1 MLAGS
6 VIGVPGPVATTRPP
20 WTWRLSTAV
29 GGRYRPTLVR
39 SSPSSGAM
47 STRSP
52 TTIRRLGDSSGMGSS
67 IHPRAPAGLAH
78 GGNGDVDHVH
88 RLTGLGAALLM
99 RPCRRGSRGPH
110 SPSMRKG
117 HRHANPDWRGPDGA
131 VELDS
136 PDGMGL
142 DLERPD
148 LDRRLA
154 GARVPNGGLRGFLLA
169 DRREGLVALLPGDGA
184 RLGRLG
190 HVVLA
195 LHHSVPFRS
204 RTLSGGAAHVL
215 VGRSAHGVVLLVRPG
230 TFPIGVRRFDLG
242 SAPAWRRAILAHGE
256 EPGYVALRDARFELA
271 PAGSAVDRV
280 RTALVLVRHRG
291 HDLHLHAAS
300 DDERAALGL
309 DGLPGERAGPRRA
322 PVVLPVH
329 HHRGQLRLHPG
340 AERGDP
346 DSRHRADRLDGAGRA
361 GGRPV
366 RGALLVPRADRC
378 HHAVGG
384 PAPDGAADLAGAAA
398 RRQRVQLLG
407 RRHHGQAALCSAV
420 PVAGSGAPQHA
431 DLRDRQDPHGRGR
444 CAMRR
449 RVAALAL
456 GLSVVACSPSQRAE
470 TPRSTLVIGLDISG
484 SFRRNASFSGA
495 IEFASLYI
503 YGHLNGVGGLQPN
516 TAIFVGEL
524 GGERTGQAKVFHPI
538 QDLSGKT
545 PAQIASDLRTW
556 FPQEDPI
563 TDFNAFFQRAALH
576 VKRNN
581 LVLAPLNVV
590 LFSDGEPDYPGAGRL
605 SVEEKYKRVDLS
617 PLEYLSRN
625 VTVRLLYADPPI
637 AQLWENKVPRKRVRL
652 WTQDSEVMKGWRR
665 HMAEG
670 VPMEKQDSLWS
681 WVQNVV
687 DVRVRRERVL

>member
-88 RLTGLGAALLM
+88 RLTGLGASLLM
-99 RPCRRGSRGPH
+99 RACRRSSGGPH

-190 HVVLA
+190 YVVLA

-204 RTLSGGAAHVL
+204 RTLSGRAAHVL

-230 TFPIGVRRFDLG
+230 TFPLGVRRFDLG

-271 PAGSAVDRV
+271 RAGRAVDRV
-280 RTALVLVRHRG
+280 PAAAVLVRHRG

-378 HHAVGG
+378 HHAVAG
-384 PAPDGAADLAGAAA
+384 PAGVPAGHRRDPGAGPAGVGGRARHDMVPVRPVRHAGAA
-398 RRQRVQLLG
+398 RHPRPEGDG
-407 RRHHGQAALCSAV
+407 RRG
-420 PVAGSGAPQHA
+420 
-431 DLRDRQDPHGRGR
+431 
-444 CAMRR
+444 
-449 RVAALAL
+449 VAALA
-456 GLSVVACSPSQRAE
+456 LSVVACSPSQRAE

-484 SFRRNASFSGA
+484 SFRRNPSFNGA

-545 PAQIASDLRTW
+545 PAQIAADLRAW

-590 LFSDGEPDYPGAGRL
+590 LFSDGEPDYPGAGRMSL
-605 SVEEKYKRVDLS
+605 DDRYKRIDLS

-665 HMAEG
+665 HMVDGAAIQR
-670 VPMEKQDSLWS
+670 QDSLWS